1 MDIDYGSQALVGFFE
16 NPDGGLVDR
25 NPMTY
30 QEATDYYLAL
40 YNQDLSDVMT
50 QSEYNDY
57 VHQSDMYKSYG
68 DTDGITDRMKDL
80 ALKITA
86 GADNDYDKA
95 RLIEQY
101 LRQYTYST
109 KAVGGH
115 NPDSD
120 MSTPEGM
127 ADIADR
133 FLFETESGYCVHY
146 TSSMVM
152 LLRAAGIPAR
162 AMNGYRYSFPFEV
175 QEKYVVEANCAH
187 VWPEAYIQNV
197 GWLPFEPTSAYTT
210 AADYN
215 WHRSEAVG
223 EQSDTEKLNEIS
235 KLPDIPES
243 DEANEDYQN
252 EGVQLVKIIGIVLFS
267 IALLILI
274 IWVGAILLRRIIY
287 KLASPEKKI
296 KLDVATTKARLIKE
310 SGDEFKDRGLLSDY
324 LKLAPEEERDEIKKL
339 FDLYYKIVYGND

>member
-1 MDIDYGSQALVGFFE
+1 
-16 NPDGGLVDR
+16 
-25 NPMTY
+25 
-30 QEATDYYLAL
+30 
-40 YNQDLSDVMT
+40 
-50 QSEYNDY
+50 
-57 VHQSDMYKSYG
+57 
-68 DTDGITDRMKDL
+68 
-80 ALKITA
+80 
-86 GADNDYDKA
+86 
-95 RLIEQY
+95 
-101 LRQYTYST
+101 
-109 KAVGGH
+109 
-115 NPDSD
+115 
-120 MSTPEGM
+120 
-127 ADIADR
+127 
-133 FLFETESGYCVHY
+133 
-146 TSSMVM
+146 
-152 LLRAAGIPAR
+152 
-162 AMNGYRYSFPFEV
+162 MNGYRYSFPFEV

-235 KLPDIPES
+235 KFPDIPES

-252 EGVQLVKIIGIVLFS
+252 EGVQLLKIIGIVLLS